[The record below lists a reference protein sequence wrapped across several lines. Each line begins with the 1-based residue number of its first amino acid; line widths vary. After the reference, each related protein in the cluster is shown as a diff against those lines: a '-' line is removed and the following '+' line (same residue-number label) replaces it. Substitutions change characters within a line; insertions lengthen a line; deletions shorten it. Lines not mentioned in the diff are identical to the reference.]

1 MPGHSGRG
9 VQDVELERV
18 EDQVGAEPDVGAVPR
33 LQVRPDRAGQLRP
46 GRRVGPVRGDDQVVL
61 GRQRPGV
68 RGRGAEP
75 RPYPQVRAP
84 LLEDGEQ
91 PVPAHR
97 GEAVPARGQHRA
109 VVVHVDVVPAGE
121 LALHRAVDLRV
132 GMLDAAQGLV
142 REHHAEAERVVGRVA
157 LPDGDLAVRG
167 ELLGERR
174 EIQPS
179 RPAAHDRD
187 PHRASPIGTRPPA
200 RHPRVGFTLCRFCD
214 DRQYSA
220 SSGHAPAPCHR
231 PAPRRHA
238 SGGLTSSGAD

>member
-1 MPGHSGRG
+1 MYRQRRTSRSGPNAPAAAAR
-9 VQDVELERV
+9 VVELAPSAATTRSW
-18 EDQVGAEPDVGAVPR
+18 
-33 LQVRPDRAGQLRP
+33 RAA
-46 GRRVGPVRGDDQVVL
+46 
-61 GRQRPGV
+61 
-68 RGRGAEP
+68 RGRGSGASLWKCSVTPSPPPP
-75 RPYPQVRAP
+75 RCRICSRRPPLRAP
-84 LLEDGEQ
+84 NPSPP
-91 PVPAHR
+91 PVIPSPLTCPPLPAPPGR
-97 GEAVPARGQHRA
+97 PGPAAGDRLA
-109 VVVHVDVVPAGE
+109 PDVHVDVVPAGE

-231 PAPRRHA
+231 PARRRHA